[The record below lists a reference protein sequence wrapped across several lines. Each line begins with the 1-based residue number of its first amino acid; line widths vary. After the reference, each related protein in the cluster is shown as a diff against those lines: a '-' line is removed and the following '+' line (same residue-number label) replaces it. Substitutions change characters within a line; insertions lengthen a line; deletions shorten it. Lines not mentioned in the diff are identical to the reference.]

1 MESLHWVMMAAWAV
15 EAHWVHVGT
24 GTKSD
29 KINCLDYFS
38 RMDARYGLV
47 AEALFKAPSA
57 FLQVV
62 GAGIGGLTFKLSPA
76 TRARAM
82 ENLKLAGYDDPH
94 LYERVGRNAGRQAM
108 ESLWV
113 WYRPAET
120 VLKRVHIA
128 PEAEAMV
135 REAVDSGRPIVFLTP
150 HVGCFE
156 VLPVWFAAT
165 FLQGRGAAFPFFT
178 ARPR

>member
-1 MESLHWVMMAAWAV
+1 
-15 EAHWVHVGT
+15 
-24 GTKSD
+24 
-29 KINCLDYFS
+29 
-38 RMDARYGLV
+38 
-47 AEALFKAPSA
+47 
-57 FLQVV
+57 
-62 GAGIGGLTFKLSPA
+62 
-76 TRARAM
+76 M

-135 REAVDSGRPIVFLTP
+135 REAVDSGRPIVFLT
-150 HVGCFE
+150 
-156 VLPVWFAAT
+156 
-165 FLQGRGAAFPFFT
+165 AFPFFT

>member
-1 MESLHWVMMAAWAV
+1 MDWLL
-15 EAHWVHVGT
+15 
-24 GTKSD
+24 K
-29 KINCLDYFS
+29 LFS
-38 RMDARYGLV
+38 RLPLR
-47 AEALFKAPSA
+47 

-94 LYERVGRNAGRQAM
+94 LHERVGRNAGRQAM

-165 FLQGRGAAFPFFT
+165 FFERTGRGISIPAFRL
-178 ARPR
+178 ARRRLRVSRR